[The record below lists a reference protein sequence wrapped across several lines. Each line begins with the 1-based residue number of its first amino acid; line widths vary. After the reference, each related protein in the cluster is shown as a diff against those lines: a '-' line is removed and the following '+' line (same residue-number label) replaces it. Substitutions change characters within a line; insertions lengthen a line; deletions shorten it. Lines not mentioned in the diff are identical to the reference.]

1 MALSS
6 MVKLMKKRYI
16 HRWQQDMYN
25 LSHAAIKISEK
36 YPEVKQQKGGAVWF
50 VSSLDGYVHT
60 C

>member
-1 MALSS
+1 
-6 MVKLMKKRYI
+6 
-16 HRWQQDMYN
+16 MYN